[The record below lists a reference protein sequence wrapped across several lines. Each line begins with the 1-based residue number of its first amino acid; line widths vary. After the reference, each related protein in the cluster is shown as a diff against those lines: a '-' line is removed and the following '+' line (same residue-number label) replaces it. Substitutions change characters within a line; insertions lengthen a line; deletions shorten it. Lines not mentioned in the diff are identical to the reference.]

1 MYDSCK
7 EYWRKKT
14 LPGLNTRTIIA
25 VIVIISGRKRTIFV
39 HFGDEGTVDL
49 RMMALRSLEEKSV
62 QCKFTC

>member
-1 MYDSCK
+1 MTAVKSIGGRRPC
-7 EYWRKKT
+7 R
-14 LPGLNTRTIIA
+14 GLNTRTIIA
-25 VIVIISGRKRTIFV
+25 VIVIISGRERTIFV